1 MKFTLNSYQTDAVM
15 NLLLQ
20 LREARA
26 LYRHPTNP
34 RETSLALTA
43 PTGAGKT
50 VMAAATIE
58 ALLFG
63 SDHFSFQPDPTAVV
77 IWFSDNPNLNEQ
89 SRFRLMQA
97 SERLTSAQLVV
108 IKPPFSLQALESG
121 RVYFVNTARFS
132 KNSLLTR
139 GYVPNED
146 GSEVDLFSENFAP
159 DDLAWNIWQT
169 IANTIE
175 DENKTLY
182 FVLDEAHRG
191 FDKSKNNERQTIV
204 RRLVSGD
211 ETGLPMPVVLGISAT
226 SGRFRAAMGELDK
239 RNERLALPDVDV
251 DPARVVES
259 GLIKDAVKLEIPDE
273 GGDLST
279 ALVREAA
286 KKLQQSTFRWK
297 KYCRSEG
304 MAEPVV
310 PLLVVQIPNVQ
321 DNDLVGQALDA
332 IVQEVPDIDS
342 SSVRHVLGDNKT
354 EKFGSWTIDWIEP
367 QRVQET
373 PKVRVLIAKEAI
385 STGWDCP
392 RAEVLLS
399 FRPAKDQTHIAQLLG
414 RMVRNPLARRI
425 PGDDNLNAVECILP
439 YFDKTTAGSVVR
451 YITGKIEDLPGIGIS
466 RVLIDPRE
474 LGKNPKID
482 DAVWAAFDALPTQSV
497 PQRGVKPVKRLV
509 SLAQALSADGVRKGA
524 LAEVQTKVQELLDEA
539 SKTHSAALKAAEKE
553 VHDVHLQ
560 ILTGG
565 ASQDGI
571 TYSTRIVRADH
582 GAIRNAFE
590 EAKRVFGADIA
601 QGYVNY
607 LADLEGAPFELI
619 EAFVRTSA
627 LATVREVQEQ
637 VDRLTDEIAAKWF
650 EEHKSEIAALTDERQ
665 QEYETIRSLAT
676 EPQTG
681 VMRQPKNKLEDFSV
695 AEGET
700 ISAAPLVELHLM
712 SDENG
717 MYPVGSLNG
726 WEQKVVAL
734 EIKRPSCVGWYR
746 NPSHNGM
753 DSVTVAYKD
762 SVGDWRSMHP
772 DFIFFEKV
780 SGEILPSIVDPHGQH
795 LDDSLVKLQG
805 LAKYAERYGD
815 DFHRI
820 EAVVQDGN
828 SWRKLDLKKG
838 SVRELILNH
847 TGPVNSL
854 YGDPESE
861 KYE

>member
-1 MKFTLNSYQTDAVM
+1 MKFSLNDYQADAVT

-20 LREARA
+20 LKQARA
-26 LYRHPTNP
+26 LYHHPERP
-34 RETSLALTA
+34 RETSLVLTA

-58 ALLFG
+58 ALFFG
-63 SDHFSFQPDPTAVV
+63 SDRFDFQADPTSVV

-89 SRFRLMQA
+89 SRYRLMQA
-97 SERLTSAQLVV
+97 SEKLTPAQLVV
-108 IKPPFSLQALESG
+108 IKPPFSIPALEAG
-121 RVYFVNTARFS
+121 KVYFVNTARFS

-139 GYVPNED
+139 GYVPAED
-146 GSEVDLFSENFAP
+146 GSELDFFSENFAP

-175 DENKTLY
+175 DDSKTLY

-191 FDKSKNNERQTIV
+191 FDKVKNNERQTIV

-226 SGRFRAAMGELDK
+226 SGRFRAAMKELDN
-239 RNERLALPDVDV
+239 REERLALPDVDV

-259 GLIKDAVKLEIPDE
+259 GLIKDSVKLEIPDE
-273 GGDLST
+273 QGDLST

-286 KKLQQSTFRWK
+286 KKLQMSTIRWK
-297 KYCRSEG
+297 RYCKSEQ

-310 PLLVVQIPNVQ
+310 PLLVVQIPNLQ

-332 IVQEVPDIDS
+332 IAQEVPEIDS
-342 SSVRHVLGDNKT
+342 NSVRHVLGDNKT
-354 EKFGSWTIDWIEP
+354 ETFGAWTVDWIEP

-439 YFDKTTAGSVVR
+439 FFDKTTAGAVVR

-474 LGKNPKID
+474 LGQNPTIGED
-482 DAVWAAFDALPTQSV
+482 VWVAFDALPTQSV

-509 SLAQALSADGVRKGA
+509 SLAQALSADGVRPGA
-524 LAEVQTKVQELLDEA
+524 LSEVQLQVQELLDGA
-539 SKTHSAALKAAEKE
+539 ATTHSAALKAAEKE

-565 ASQDGI
+565 AGQDGI
-571 TYSTRIVRADH
+571 TYSTRVVRADH
-582 GAIRNAFE
+582 GAIRTAFE
-590 EAKRVFGADIA
+590 EAKRVFGADVA
-601 QGYVNY
+601 QTYVNH
-607 LADLEGAPFELI
+607 LADLDGGPFDLT
-619 EAFVRTSA
+619 EAFVRVSA
-627 LATVREVQEQ
+627 LATVKDVQEQ
-637 VDRLTDEIAAKWF
+637 VDRLTDAIASEWF
-650 EEHKSEIAALTDERQ
+650 ESHRADIASLTDERQ

-681 VMRQPKNKLEDFSV
+681 VLRRPKNKLEDFSFEENDIV
-695 AEGET
+695 AP
-700 ISAAPLVELHLM
+700 APLVEKHLM

-717 MYPVGSLNG
+717 LFPVGALNG
-726 WEQKVVAL
+726 WEQKVVNREL
-734 EIKRPSCVGWYR
+734 SRSTCVGWYR

-762 SVGDWRSMHP
+762 RVGDWRSMHP
-772 DFIFFEKV
+772 DFVFFEKLDGNV
-780 SGEILPSIVDPHGQH
+780 MPSIVDPHGQH
-795 LDDSLVKLQG
+795 LEDSLVKLQG
-805 LAKYAERYGD
+805 LAKYAERYGQS
-815 DFHRI
+815 FHRI
-820 EAVVQDGN
+820 DAVVQDGN
-828 SWRKLDLKKG
+828 NWRKLNLKNP
-838 SVRELILNH
+838 SVRELVLSH
-847 TGPVNSL
+847 DGVVNSL
-854 YGDPESE
+854 YGDPLSE

>member
-1 MKFTLNSYQTDAVM
+1 MKFTLNGYQTDAVT

-20 LREARA
+20 LKEARS
-26 LYRHPTNP
+26 LYHHPDRP
-34 RETSLALTA
+34 RETSLVLTA

-58 ALLFG
+58 ALFFG
-63 SDHFSFQPDPTAVV
+63 SDRYDFRADPSAVV

-89 SRFRLMQA
+89 SRYRLMQA
-97 SERLTSAQLVV
+97 SEKLTPAQLVV
-108 IKPPFSLQALESG
+108 IKPPFSIPALEAG
-121 RVYFVNTARFS
+121 KVYFVNTARFS

-139 GYVPNED
+139 GYVPAED
-146 GSEVDLFSENFAP
+146 GSELDLFSANFAP

-175 DENKTLY
+175 DDSKTLY

-191 FDKSKNNERQTIV
+191 FDKVKNNERQTIV

-226 SGRFRAAMGELDK
+226 SGRFRAAMKELDN
-239 RNERLALPDVDV
+239 REERLALPDVDV

-259 GLIKDAVKLEIPDE
+259 GLIKDSVKLEIPDE
-273 GGDLST
+273 QGDLST

-286 KKLQQSTFRWK
+286 KKLQMSTIRWK
-297 KYCRSEG
+297 RYCKSEQ

-310 PLLVVQIPNVQ
+310 PLLVVQIPNLQ

-332 IVQEVPDIDS
+332 IAQEVPEIDS
-342 SSVRHVLGDNKT
+342 NSVRHVLGDNKT
-354 EKFGSWTIDWIEP
+354 EKFGAWTVDWIEP

-439 YFDKTTAGSVVR
+439 YFDKTTAGAVVR

-474 LGKNPKID
+474 LGQNPTLGED
-482 DAVWAAFDALPTQSV
+482 VWVAFDALPTQSV

-509 SLAQALSADGVRKGA
+509 SLAQALSADGVRPGA
-524 LAEVQTKVQELLDEA
+524 LSEVQLQVQELLDGA
-539 SKTHSAALKAAEKE
+539 ATTHSAALKAAEKE

-565 ASQDGI
+565 AGQDGI
-571 TYSTRIVRADH
+571 TYSTRVVRADH
-582 GAIRNAFE
+582 GAIRTAFE

-601 QGYVNY
+601 QAYVNY
-607 LADLEGAPFELI
+607 LADRQESTFELTD
-619 EAFVRTSA
+619 AFVRASA
-627 LATVREVQEQ
+627 LATIREVQDD
-637 VDRLTDEIAAKWF
+637 VDRLTDGMASDWF
-650 EEHKSEIAALTDERQ
+650 AEHKAAIASLTDERQ
-665 QEYETIRSLAT
+665 QEYEVIRSLAT

-681 VMRQPKNKLEDFSV
+681 VIRRPKNKLEDFSV
-695 AEGET
+695 QNDDSVTA
-700 ISAAPLVELHLM
+700 SPMVDRHLM
-712 SDENG
+712 SDDSG
-717 MYPVGSLNG
+717 SYPIGSLNG
-726 WEQKVVAL
+726 WEQKVVKL
-734 EIKRPSCVGWYR
+734 ELARPSTVAWYR

-753 DSVTVAYKD
+753 DSVTVAYRD
-762 SVGDWRSMHP
+762 GTGDWRSMHP
-772 DFIFFEKV
+772 DFIFFESVAGK
-780 SGEILPSIVDPHGQH
+780 ILPSIVDPHGQH

-805 LAKYAERYGD
+805 LANYAERYGSA
-815 DFHRI
+815 FNRI
-820 EAVVQDGN
+820 EAVVQEGN
-828 SWRKLDLKKG
+828 NWRKLDMKNAD
-838 SVRELILNH
+838 VRQLILNH
-847 TGPVNSL
+847 AKAVNSL
-854 YGDPESE
+854 YGDPLSE